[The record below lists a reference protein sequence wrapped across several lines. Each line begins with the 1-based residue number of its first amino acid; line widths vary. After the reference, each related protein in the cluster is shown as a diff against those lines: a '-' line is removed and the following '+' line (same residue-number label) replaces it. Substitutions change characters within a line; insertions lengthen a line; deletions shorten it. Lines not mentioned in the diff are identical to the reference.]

1 MNSTNTNTNTN
12 TVDISDTAF
21 QKEYSAYLSKDES
34 YQLLLKT
41 QMKLSK
47 LAKQQQWERFYALTS
62 FTLKHLQS
70 LNENESLLSLIEHAL
85 TLYIKHNNITIEQSN
100 EQVNMFY
107 KNFMN
112 YYTYLPRKMNKTFFK
127 CKFIEYCD
135 TIKVDE
141 TLIKAYKMY
150 YEFAVDS
157 LENEYFIQAYR
168 FALKSGDV
176 KMINKVL
183 ETAKTTKKYVVSD
196 LEYVFIVARTCFE
209 LLLMKLHDVA
219 MEFIVTK
226 VKCDDNYNVNHPVV
240 NYAFLMCKVMCDDKE
255 RKYQNFKLLY
265 DNYKKVIEQEKDL
278 KRYVQKICNVYFK
291 VPLVFGESQGGGMA
305 NLFKMFLGK

>member
-1 MNSTNTNTNTN
+1 MNST
-12 TVDISDTAF
+12 VDTSESVF

-41 QMKLSK
+41 QMKLTK
-47 LAKQQQWERFYALTS
+47 LAKQLQWERFYALTS

-85 TLYIKHNNITIEQSN
+85 TLFIKHNITTLEESN
-100 EQVNMFY
+100 ERSDVFY
-107 KNFMN
+107 RSFMG
-112 YYTYLPRKMNKTFFK
+112 YYMCLPRKMNKTFFK

-141 TLIKAYKMY
+141 TLIKEYKMY
-150 YEFAVDS
+150 YVFALDS

-176 KMINKVL
+176 KMIEKVL
-183 ETAKTTKKYVVSD
+183 EETRKTKKYVVSD

-209 LLLMKLHDVA
+209 LLLMKLTDVA
-219 MEFIVTK
+219 MEFISTK
-226 VKCDDNYNVNHPVV
+226 VKCDDNYNVNHPIV
-240 NYAFLMCKVMCDDKE
+240 NYAFLMCKVLNDDKE
-255 RKYQNFKLLY
+255 RKYQNFRQLY
-265 DNYKKVIEQEKDL
+265 DSYKKVVEQEKDL
-278 KRYVQKICNVYFK
+278 KKYVQRICSAYFK

-305 NLFKMFLGK
+305 NLLKMFLGK